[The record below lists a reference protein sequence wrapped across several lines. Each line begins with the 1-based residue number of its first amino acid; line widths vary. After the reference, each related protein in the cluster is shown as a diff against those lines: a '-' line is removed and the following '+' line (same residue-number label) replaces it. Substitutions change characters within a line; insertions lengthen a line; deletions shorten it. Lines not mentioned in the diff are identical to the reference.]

1 MISISQGANLD
12 PDLTIPSTTYYVLE
26 VMAIDGGIGSD
37 KLTTRVAV
45 NVSVTD
51 VNNKL
56 PRFSKIRPVKV
67 SEDIPIGEFL
77 IKLAASDSDKN
88 SVLRFR
94 IDYSKSEA
102 RNEDGRRIELSDF
115 DWRGLFSLNDVDG
128 EIRTAARLDRE
139 LIQVGKMSRTCILY

>member
-1 MISISQGANLD
+1 M
-12 PDLTIPSTTYYVLE
+12 
-26 VMAIDGGIGSD
+26 
-37 KLTTRVAV
+37 
-45 NVSVTD
+45 SVTD

-94 IDYSKSEA
+94 INYSKSEA
-102 RNEDGRRIELSDF
+102 RNEDGSRIELSDF
-115 DWRGLFSLNDVDG
+115 DWRGWFSLNDFDG
-128 EIRTAARLDRE
+128 EIRTAARLDTE
-139 LIQVGKMSRTCILY
+139 LIQV